1 MKKKKTSKPLQ
12 IIDGGGNDE
21 LSKSRRMHPAYK
33 PPALK
38 LIKK

>member
-1 MKKKKTSKPLQ
+1 MAKKKNSKRLQ

-21 LSKSRRMHPAYK
+21 LTKSRRMHPAYK
-33 PPALK
+33 PPTLK

>member
-1 MKKKKTSKPLQ
+1 MAKKKNSKPLTKL
-12 IIDGGGNDE
+12 DGGGNDA
-21 LSKSRRMHPAYK
+21 LTKSRRMHPTYK